1 MEDQTPISGEGN
13 QERVI
18 DFNTIDHPYV
28 RAYVG
33 APIHRMAPK
42 MGRND
47 MCHLE
52 GKKFKNCCGKN
63 GYNFCKKMLVNYLQ
77 EAYNQKNA

>member
-1 MEDQTPISGEGN
+1 MENNQQVSGESPKT
-13 QERVI
+13 EF
-18 DFNTIDHPYV
+18 DFNQIQNPYV

-47 MCHLE
+47 ICLME
-52 GKKFKNCCGKN
+52 GKKFKNCCGKD
-63 GYNFCKKMLVNYLQ
+63 GYNFCKKLLVNYLE
-77 EAYNQKNA
+77 EAYKNKNG